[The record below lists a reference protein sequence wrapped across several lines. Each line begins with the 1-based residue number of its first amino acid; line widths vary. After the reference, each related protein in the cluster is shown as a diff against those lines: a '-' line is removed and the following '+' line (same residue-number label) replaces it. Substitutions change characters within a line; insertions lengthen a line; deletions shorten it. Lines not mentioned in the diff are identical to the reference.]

1 MDLDDVY
8 KDREPIQ
15 EEPEQQEVTGEE
27 SSPPEQVEPQKEPEV
42 DWRAEAEKAKAAAA
56 EAERKAKGLEQAIAA
71 ARARVREQPQ
81 QTFTANPA
89 EYVEEMRRQ
98 FDEKV
103 SAIRVEALQAAAR
116 ARHEDYEDKERVF
129 VELAQSNPYLVAQLQ
144 QAQDPAEF
152 AYKTAEYHIA
162 MQEAGGSLDA
172 LKKRLSEELAQEKQS
187 SFQAKAQAIPKTLA
201 GATGTGRRSA
211 QVFSGPTGLDDIY
224 SRKR

>member
-8 KDREPIQ
+8 KDREQTP

-27 SSPPEQVEPQKEPEV
+27 SSPPEQVEQPKEPEV

-71 ARARVREQPQ
+71 ARARVRDQPQ

>member
-1 MDLDDVY
+1 MELDDVY
-8 KDREPIQ
+8 KSDEPQQ
-15 EEPEQQEVTGEE
+15 EQPEQEVATGEE
-27 SSPPEQVEPQKEPEV
+27 GSPPEQVEPQTEPEV

-71 ARARVREQPQ
+71 ARARVRDQPQ

-116 ARHEDYEDKERVF
+116 ARHEDYEEKERVF

-172 LKKRLSEELAQEKQS
+172 LKKRLSEELAQEKQA

>member
-1 MDLDDVY
+1 
-8 KDREPIQ
+8 
-15 EEPEQQEVTGEE
+15 
-27 SSPPEQVEPQKEPEV
+27 
-42 DWRAEAEKAKAAAA
+42 
-56 EAERKAKGLEQAIAA
+56 
-71 ARARVREQPQ
+71 
-81 QTFTANPA
+81 
-89 EYVEEMRRQ
+89 MRRQ

-162 MQEAGGSLDA
+162 MKEAGGSLDA